1 VVVRLFEIKLESLV
15 LVVPAIDKHSDRDN
29 SELESWFVSAFII
42 IGIRVECAVP
52 ALESRNSKILAPE
65 RWWWWSRRK
74 SSTIYRG
81 YWTFGKVGVGE
92 RAGIVIEK
100 LIGRKME
107 RSSKLFLLFLF

>member
-29 SELESWFVSAFII
+29 SELESWLYRLLSSS
-42 IGIRVECAVP
+42 GLGWSGAVP

-107 RSSKLFLLFLF
+107 RSSKLFLLLF